1 MAGAKHYRAFIS
13 YSHSDERWARW
24 IHSRLETYRV
34 PRHLVGQDSAKGPV
48 PRRVGRVFR
57 DRDELS
63 AGGDLSASV
72 REALAASETLIVLC
86 SPAAAASQWV
96 NQEIEVFRE
105 LNPDGEILTAI
116 LDGEPEAE
124 RNGFPASRECYPAAI
139 LEPVRDGRETEP
151 AGADFRSKG
160 DGKRVALVKLVAGLL
175 DLRLDQ
181 IIQRDLQRRQQR
193 VTTVTVISVSLALIM
208 GGLTFVATTARSEAE
223 RRKAEAEDLIEFMLE
238 DLTDRLAPVGRLEVL
253 DAVGAKVIDY
263 YAAQPPNEMSPDSQG
278 RRARAF
284 HLLGRIDEAQGELDS
299 AYQHFQ
305 NAYAATSRIL
315 AVDPS
320 EPARIYEHSQSTY
333 WVGYFAWRQREL
345 DVVERRFLEYRDLTG
360 ALVEADPD
368 NLEYQAEAAYAY
380 SNLGTLYLQQR
391 RYEEAHSSVRSSLSL
406 FQSLLDAQPGS
417 NQALYELADA
427 WGWLANV
434 SEFVDGRDAAMAALR
449 EQIAVYE
456 SSEALDADW
465 RMRRDAM
472 LAEYAMARLL
482 IIDETDT
489 APEDIAQAVQILQ
502 VGAIEA
508 DALVAHDPDNQDWR
522 MISVRQRLRLTRALL
537 LDGRTEDAR
546 TAYLDATRFMA
557 HPSWMAAEGAGFET
571 TRLYA
576 TLIEAKLFIALGD
589 TDSAREA
596 VENLLESL
604 RLADDWATQVDR
616 GPYLFAVASNLLADL
631 LERDGEADEAQQV
644 RRVMIEALD
653 GSRDRLRLD
662 TASELERARAALDA
676 GFITAE

>member
-434 SEFVDGRDAAMAALR
+434 SEFVDGREAAMAALR

-482 IIDETDT
+482 IIDEMDT

-546 TAYLDATRFMA
+546 AAYLDATRFMA

>member
-13 YSHSDERWARW
+13 YSHSDEGWARW

-116 LDGEPEAE
+116 LDGEPDAQ
-124 RNGFPASRECYPAAI
+124 RNGFAAARECYPAAI
-139 LEPVRDGRETEP
+139 LEPMRDGRETEP
-151 AGADFRSKG
+151 AGADFRRKG

-193 VTTVTVISVSLALIM
+193 VTAVTVISISLALIM

-263 YAAQPPNEMSPDSQG
+263 YAAQPPNEMSADSLG

-284 HLLGRIDEAQGELDS
+284 HLLGRIDEAQGDLDS
-299 AYQHFQ
+299 AYQHFRT
-305 NAYAATSRIL
+305 AYEATSRIL

-320 EPARIYEHSQSTY
+320 EPARIYEHSQSAY
-333 WVGYFAWRQREL
+333 WVGFFAWRQRDL
-345 DVVERRFLEYRDLTG
+345 DVTEARFLEYRDLTA
-360 ALVEADPD
+360 ALVDSDPD
-368 NLEYQAEAAYAY
+368 NIEYQTEAAYAY

-391 RYEEAHSSVRSSLSL
+391 RYEEAHRSVTSSLSL
-406 FQSLLDAQPGS
+406 FQALLDAQPGS
-417 NQALYELADA
+417 SQALYELADA

-434 SEFVDGRDAAMAALR
+434 SEFVGGREAAMSALH
-449 EQIAVYE
+449 EQIRVYE
-456 SSEALDADW
+456 RAEALDTDW

-472 LAEYAMARLL
+472 LAEYAVARLL
-482 IIDETDT
+482 IMDE
-489 APEDIAQAVQILQ
+489 AEASAEDIAQAVQILQ
-502 VGAIEA
+502 TGAMEA

-522 MISVRQRLRLTRALL
+522 LISVRQRLRLTRALL
-537 LDGRTEDAR
+537 LAGQADEAR
-546 TAYLDATRFMA
+546 SAYLDATRFMA
-557 HPSWMAAEGAGFET
+557 HPSWLAAEGARFES

-589 TDSAREA
+589 MASAREA
-596 VENLLESL
+596 VENLLDSL
-604 RLADDWATQVDR
+604 HLADDWSTQVDR
-616 GPYLFAVASNLLADL
+616 GPYLFAVASNLLAEL
-631 LERDGEADEAQQV
+631 HERSGEDEAAQQV
-644 RRVMIEALD
+644 RRVLIEALD

-662 TASELERARAALDA
+662 TAAELERARAAVDA
-676 GFITAE
+676 GYLPAE

>member
-13 YSHSDERWARW
+13 YSHSDEGWARW

-116 LDGEPEAE
+116 LDGEPDAQ
-124 RNGFPASRECYPAAI
+124 RNGFDVARECYPAAI
-139 LEPVRDGRETEP
+139 LEPMRDGRETEP
-151 AGADFRSKG
+151 AGADFRRKG

-193 VTTVTVISVSLALIM
+193 VMAVTVISIALALIM
-208 GGLTFVATTARSEAE
+208 GGLTLVATTARSEAE

-263 YAAQPPNEMSPDSQG
+263 YAAQPPNEMSADSLG

-284 HLLGRIDEAQGELDS
+284 HLLGRIDEAQGDLDS
-299 AYQHFQ
+299 AYQHFRT
-305 NAYAATSRIL
+305 AYEATSRIL
-315 AVDPS
+315 SVDPG
-320 EPARIYEHSQSTY
+320 EPARIYEHSQSAY
-333 WVGYFAWRQREL
+333 WVGFFAWRQRDLEAT
-345 DVVERRFLEYRDLTG
+345 EARFLEYRDLTA
-360 ALVEADPD
+360 ALVDSDPD
-368 NLEYQAEAAYAY
+368 NIEYQTEAAYAY

-391 RYEEAHSSVRSSLSL
+391 RYEEAHRSVTSSLSL
-406 FQSLLDAQPGS
+406 FQALLDAQPES
-417 NQALYELADA
+417 SQALYELADA

-434 SEFVDGRDAAMAALR
+434 SEFVGGREAAMSALH
-449 EQIAVYE
+449 EQIRVYE
-456 SSEALDADW
+456 RAEALDTDW

-472 LAEYAMARLL
+472 LAEYAIARLL
-482 IIDETDT
+482 IMDE
-489 APEDIAQAVQILQ
+489 AEASAEDIAQAVQILQ
-502 VGAIEA
+502 TGAMEA
-508 DALVAHDPDNQDWR
+508 DALVSHDPDNQDWR
-522 MISVRQRLRLTRALL
+522 LISVRQRLRLTRALL
-537 LDGRTEDAR
+537 LAGYADEAR
-546 TAYLDATRFMA
+546 SAYLDATRFMA
-557 HPSWMAAEGAGFET
+557 HPSWMAAEGPRFES

-576 TLIEAKLFIALGD
+576 TLNEVKLFVALGD
-589 TDSAREA
+589 TASAREA
-596 VENLLESL
+596 VESLLDSL
-604 RLADDWATQVDR
+604 HLAEDWSTQIDR
-616 GPYLFAVASNLLADL
+616 GPYLFAVASNLLAEL
-631 LERDGEADEAQQV
+631 LERSGEDEDAHQV
-644 RRVMIEALD
+644 RRVLVDALD

-662 TASELERARAALDA
+662 TAAELERARAALDA
-676 GFITAE
+676 SNLAAE